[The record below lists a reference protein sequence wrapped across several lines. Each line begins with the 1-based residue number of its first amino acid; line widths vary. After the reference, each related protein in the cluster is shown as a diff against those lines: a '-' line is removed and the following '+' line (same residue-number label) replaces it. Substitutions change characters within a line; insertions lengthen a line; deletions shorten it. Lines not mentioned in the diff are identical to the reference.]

1 MPKKKV
7 KRKRDYKKEY
17 RQYGSKPEQ
26 KKQRAMRNA
35 ARRKALRDGRVRK
48 GDRLEVDHVRPLS
61 RGGTNKPSNLRIVSR
76 KNNRSR
82 KPK

>member
-1 MPKKKV
+1 MPKKKA

-17 RQYGSKPEQ
+17 REYGSKPEQ

-35 ARRKALRDGRVRK
+35 ARRKALREGRVRK
-48 GDRLEVDHVRPLS
+48 GDRLEVDHVKPLS

-82 KPK
+82 KRK

>member
-1 MPKKKV
+1 MPKKKA
-7 KRKRDYKKEY
+7 KRKRNYKKEY
-17 RQYGSKPEQ
+17 REYGSKPEQ
-26 KKQRAMRNA
+26 KKQRALRNA

-48 GDRLEVDHVRPLS
+48 GDRLEVDHVKPLS

-82 KPK
+82 KRK